1 MSEGHIRFEMARSG
15 LEENC
20 VRSTECAQC
29 HIQVWLVS
37 HTQFTTN
44 NFTKVVTHKHC
55 GFTTGTTW

>member
-44 NFTKVVTHKHC
+44 SCNAGERKEGVAVLTPV
-55 GFTTGTTW
+55 